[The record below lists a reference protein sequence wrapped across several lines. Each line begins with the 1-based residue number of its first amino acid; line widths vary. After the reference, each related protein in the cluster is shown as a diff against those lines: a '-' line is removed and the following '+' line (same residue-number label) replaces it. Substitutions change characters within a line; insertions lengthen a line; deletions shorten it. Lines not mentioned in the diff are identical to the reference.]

1 MPKQTL
7 LDKQWQE
14 LMTLCAEEAKYRAD
28 ADHPKLLKLIVSR
41 LENLASEMGFSAR
54 RIATRDF
61 RAERDRDHIARI
73 IAD

>member
-1 MPKQTL
+1 MPKLTV

-28 ADHPKLLKLIVSR
+28 GDHPKLLKLIVAR
-41 LENLASEMGFSAR
+41 LEGLAAEMGFSER

>member
-1 MPKQTL
+1 MPKVTL

-14 LMTLCAEEAKYRAD
+14 LMALCAEEAKYRAD
-28 ADHPKLLKLIVSR
+28 RNHPRLLRLITSR
-41 LENLASEMGFSAR
+41 IDGLAAEMGFSER

-61 RAERDRDHIARI
+61 RAERDRDHITKI

>member
-1 MPKQTL
+1 MARVTV

-14 LMTLCAEEAKYRAD
+14 LMNLCAEEAKYKGNSA
-28 ADHPKLLKLIVSR
+28 HPKVLKLIQSR
-41 LENLASEMGFSAR
+41 IDALAREMGFGER

-61 RAERDRDHIARI
+61 RAERAAGHISRI

>member
-1 MPKQTL
+1 MPKLTT

-14 LMTLCAEEAKYRAD
+14 LMTLCAEEVKYRAD
-28 ADHPKLLKLIVSR
+28 LEHPKLLRLIVSR
-41 LENLASEMGFSAR
+41 LESLAAEMGFSER

-73 IAD
+73 FGD

>member
-1 MPKQTL
+1 MPKVTL

-14 LMTLCAEEAKYRAD
+14 LMALCAEAERYQTDRS
-28 ADHPKLLKLIVSR
+28 HPKLLKLIETR
-41 LENLASEMGFSAR
+41 IDALAREMGFNER

>member
-1 MPKQTL
+1 MPKVTL

-14 LMTLCAEEAKYRAD
+14 LMSLCAEEAKYKKDSR
-28 ADHPKLLKLIVSR
+28 HPKLLKLIGSR
-41 LENLASEMGFSAR
+41 IEALAAEMGFNER

-61 RAERDRDHIARI
+61 RAERVAGHISRI

>member
-28 ADHPKLLKLIVSR
+28 TDHPKLLRLIVSR
-41 LENLASEMGFSAR
+41 LEHLASEMGFSER

-61 RAERDRDHIARI
+61 RAERDRDHIAKI
-73 IAD
+73 ITD

>member
-1 MPKQTL
+1 MPKLTT

-14 LMTLCAEEAKYRAD
+14 LMALCADEAKYRAD
-28 ADHPKLLKLIVSR
+28 ADHPKLLRLIVSR
-41 LENLASEMGFSAR
+41 IESLAKEMGFSER
-54 RIATRDF
+54 RIASRDF

>member
-1 MPKQTL
+1 MPKLTV

-41 LENLASEMGFSAR
+41 LESLAAEMGFSAR

-61 RAERDRDHIARI
+61 RAERDRNHIARI
-73 IAD
+73 IED

>member
-41 LENLASEMGFSAR
+41 LENLASEMGFSEG

-61 RAERDRDHIARI
+61 RAERAGGHIARI
-73 IAD
+73 IAE

>member
-1 MPKQTL
+1 MPKVTL

-28 ADHPKLLKLIVSR
+28 ADHPKLLRLIVSR
-41 LENLASEMGFSAR
+41 LENLASEMGFSER

>member
-7 LDKQWQE
+7 LDRQWQE
-14 LMTLCAEEAKYRAD
+14 LMALCAEEAKYRTD
-28 ADHPKLLKLIVSR
+28 ADHPKLLRLIVSR
-41 LENLASEMGFSAR
+41 IETLATEMGFSER